1 MLKNDKLVDAI
12 GMIDEDLV
20 INAREFKK
28 EREWIVVKRIT
39 MLAAALALCFIVSV
53 PVLAVA
59 EVEPVQELLYLVA
72 PSIAQRLKPVRKSC
86 VDAGIQMEVV
96 LADIHDDTAEV
107 YIAMKDLESDR
118 IDGTMDLFDSYDIRG
133 IGDSAATCSLAGY
146 DGETGVATFLIRI
159 RQMNKEKIAL
169 DKVTFSVTKF
179 MSNKTEF
186 EGLLSDAAL
195 CSVDRMPETL
205 EHVNVRGASMKDE
218 RSRTVFLKP
227 GKLPLD
233 VPVKGAELSAIGYMD
248 ERLHVQMYYEDILN
262 TDNHGWLWLE
272 DENGNR
278 VECAGNTSFWDDEN
292 SGSYEEYVFDISYEA
307 LGSYKL
313 YGELIVCDTLTK
325 GDWQVTFPMDDIK

>member
-12 GMIDEDLV
+12 GMIDEELV
-20 INAREFKK
+20 IDARKFQK
-28 EREWIVVKRIT
+28 EREWIPIKRMT
-39 MLAAALALCFIVSV
+39 ALAAALALCFIVSV

-72 PSIAQRLKPVRKSC
+72 PSIAQRLKPVSKSC
-86 VDAGIQMEVV
+86 VNAGIQMEVV
-96 LADIHDDTAEV
+96 SADIHDDTAEV

-146 DGETGVATFLIRI
+146 DEETGVATFLIWI
-159 RQMNKEKIAL
+159 QQMNKEKIAL

-179 MSNKTEF
+179 MSHKTEY

-195 CSVDRMPETL
+195 SSVDRTPETL
-205 EHVNVRGASMKDE
+205 EHVNVRGTSMKDE
-218 RSRTVFLKP
+218 KSQTVFLKP

-248 ERLHVQMYYEDILN
+248 EELHVQMYYEDILN

-278 VECAGNTSFWDDEN
+278 VECAGNVSFWDDEN
-292 SGSYEEYVFDISYEA
+292 SGSYEEYVFDISYAE
-307 LGSYKL
+307 LGNYKL

-325 GDWQVTFPMDDIK
+325 GEWQVTFPMDDIK